1 MRTRKDGN
9 KTRRKILQ
17 AACRVFAEKGYRDAT
32 HAEICRRAG
41 VNKAAINYH
50 FRSKENLY
58 AETWHKAFQD
68 SLESQ
73 PPHGGVPEDAPP
85 ADRLRGRVKALIH
98 RIADESNKAFVIM
111 HQEMA
116 NPTGLLKDVMRQCLR
131 PLRQEMTVLVREL
144 LGPKAQEKHV
154 RFCQASV
161 LSQCLDVMAHRRLRC
176 TRPTGKHLAPMIG
189 DIDGYAEH
197 VARFSLAG
205 IRAVR
210 KAAEA
215 GECVAMMHGAGS
227 RTEHNPP
234 T

>member
-9 KTRRKILQ
+9 ETRRKILQ
-17 AACRVFAEKGYRDAT
+17 ASCRVFAERGYRDAT
-32 HAEICRRAG
+32 HAEICRHAG

-73 PPHGGVPEDAPP
+73 PPHGGVTEDAPP
-85 ADRLRGRVKALIH
+85 EDRLRGRVKALIH

-111 HQEMA
+111 HHEMA
-116 NPTGLLKDVMRQCLR
+116 NPTGLLKDVVRECLR
-131 PLRQEMTVLVREL
+131 PLREEMTALVREL
-144 LGPKAQEKHV
+144 LGPKALEKHV

-161 LSQCLDVMAHRRLRC
+161 LSQCLDTMARRRLRYAQ
-176 TRPTGKHLAPMIG
+176 PAGKHAPPMID

-210 KAAEA
+210 EAAEA
-215 GECVAMMHGAGS
+215 GECAAVMHEAGS
-227 RTEHNPP
+227 QMEHNPP
-234 T
+234 V

>member
-1 MRTRKDGN
+1 MRTRIDGN

-50 FRSKENLY
+50 FRSKENLC
-58 AETWHKAFQD
+58 AETWHKAFQY

-85 ADRLRGRVKALIH
+85 EDRLRGRVKALIH
-98 RIADESNKAFVIM
+98 RIADKSNKAFVIM
-111 HQEMA
+111 HEKMA
-116 NPTGLLKDVMRQCLR
+116 NPTGL
-131 PLRQEMTVLVREL
+131 
-144 LGPKAQEKHV
+144 
-154 RFCQASV
+154 
-161 LSQCLDVMAHRRLRC
+161 
-176 TRPTGKHLAPMIG
+176 G

-197 VARFSLAG
+197 VTRFSLAG

-210 KAAEA
+210 EAAEA

-227 RTEHNPP
+227 RTEHDPP